1 LLPGSAQ
8 DFHHPG
14 TRQPEGPESVLEFWF
29 GDGLRLG
36 WPSDN
41 RSKLWWGG
49 GPELDET
56 VNTRFG
62 GRVHEALAEALQCW
76 ANEPLSRLALVILL
90 DQFTRNVFRGK
101 ARAFS
106 GDAMAQSLVMQAL
119 DMTMDQRLPWV
130 GRMFLYMPLMHAE
143 NLTLQDECVK
153 RFTALQAEV
162 PQALKQTL
170 DGNLKFALE
179 HRDII
184 AEFGR
189 FPYRNQAL
197 GRLNSPEE
205 DGFLKHGPR
214 FGQ

>member
-1 LLPGSAQ
+1 MPASVHGSS
-8 DFHHPG
+8 HPG
-14 TRQPEGPESVLEFWF
+14 HHQPEGPDAVLEFWF

-36 WPSDN
+36 WPSDD
-41 RSKLWWGG
+41 RGKLWWGG
-49 GPELDET
+49 GAELDEK
-56 VNTRFG
+56 VNAQFG
-62 GRVHEALAEALQCW
+62 ERVGEALAEGLQHW
-76 ANEPLSRLALVILL
+76 ANEPSSRLALVILL
-90 DQFTRNVFRGK
+90 DQFTRNVFRGQ

-119 DMTMDQRLPWV
+119 DVGMDHRLPWV
-130 GRMFLYMPLMHAE
+130 GRLFFYMPLMHSE
-143 NLTLQDECVK
+143 NLARQEECVK

-170 DGNLKFALE
+170 DGNLKFAVE

-184 AEFGR
+184 AKYGR
-189 FPYRNQAL
+189 FPYRNKVL

-205 DGFLKHGPR
+205 DEFIKHGPR

>member
-1 LLPGSAQ
+1 M
-8 DFHHPG
+8 
-14 TRQPEGPESVLEFWF
+14 
-29 GDGLRLG
+29 RLG

-41 RSKLWWGG
+41 RGKLWWGG
-49 GPELDET
+49 GPELDLT

-62 GRVHEALAEALQCW
+62 ERVREALAGELQSW
-76 ANEPLSRLALVILL
+76 ANEPLSRLSLVILL
-90 DQFTRNVFRGK
+90 DQFTRNVFRGQ
-101 ARAFS
+101 AHAFS
-106 GDAMAQSLVMQAL
+106 GDALAQALVMQAL
-119 DMTMDQRLPWV
+119 DLGMDQRLPWV

-143 NLTLQDECVK
+143 NLVLQDECVK
-153 RFTALQAEV
+153 RFRALQSEA

-170 DGNLKFALE
+170 DGNLKFAVE

-189 FPYRNQAL
+189 FPYRNKAL
-197 GRLNSPEE
+197 GRLNSPAE